1 MPIVLP
7 PQKIAI
13 IGAECTGKTTL
24 AKALAK
30 RFNTFWVGEYMRFY
44 FDQQR
49 VGFRS
54 CLDDIMPI
62 AYGQSINAK
71 KSHQFIL

>member
-13 IGAECTGKTTL
+13 IGAECTGKTT
-24 AKALAK
+24 LAK

-54 CLDDIMPI
+54 CLDDISPSLMVNQCQKIP
-62 AYGQSINAK
+62 SIY
-71 KSHQFIL
+71 L